1 MTTPRAN
8 YTTAADVFA
17 RWRDDV
23 LTGTPPTLYP
33 VGSGELARI
42 EVGPGLVNLIGGA
55 PGAGKSALT
64 LQVVIDALRLTPTLK
79 AVVCNIEMPPPVLL
93 DRQLARLSGIPLNL
107 IRYRLLTAEHGERIA
122 TAMHAVEDLAE
133 RLCFVGPPFDLA
145 NVAATADAF
154 GANGP
159 GGVILLDYIQ
169 RIRPPGF
176 LAKDADKRGGVD
188 ACMDYLRQF
197 ADAGVAVI
205 VVSAVGR
212 SKDKQGRNSYGGEG
226 LGLASFRESSELE
239 FGADS
244 AFILAPDNK
253 GDGMTLKHLKDRY
266 GECRDIALR
275 FDRARQSF
283 TVADLPSA
291 SAKADKGQADKD
303 KLRSA
308 LAALWNGTPA
318 AGAGEGADDDE

>member
-1 MTTPRAN
+1 MQA
-8 YTTAADVFA
+8 
-17 RWRDDV
+17 
-23 LTGTPPTLYP
+23 
-33 VGSGELARI
+33 
-42 EVGPGLVNLIGGA
+42 
-55 PGAGKSALT
+55 
-64 LQVVIDALRLTPTLK
+64 VIDALRLTATLK
-79 AVVCNIEMPPPVLL
+79 AVVCNVEMPPPVLL

-107 IRYRLLTAEHGERIA
+107 IRYRKLTAEHGERIDA
-122 TAMHAVEDLAE
+122 AMHALEDLAE
-133 RLCFVGPPFDLA
+133 RLCFVRPPFDLS

-154 GANGP
+154 GAGGP

-176 LAKDADKRGGVD
+176 LAKDADKRGSVD

-197 ADAGVAVI
+197 ADAGVAVM

-212 SKDKQGRNSYGGEG
+212 SKDKHGRNSYGGEG
-226 LGLASFRESSELE
+226 LNLASFRESSELE

-291 SAKADKGQADKD
+291 SAQADKADKG
-303 KLRSA
+303 KLRAA
-308 LAALWNGTPA
+308 LASLWNRTPA
-318 AGAGEGADDDE
+318 AGAGEGDDDDE